1 VKQQLVDLDASAG
14 SATDLPFVVHG
25 TAADPRFLDL
35 TLDPSD
41 REPGTMWGPAAEA
54 NYMPASLGHYSSLR
68 SWLSQWSIDDTNANG
83 PAALTRTS
91 VPTIVIYGTADQVCF
106 PSQATSLYEAVP
118 HDDRH
123 LLAVKGGTHYLHGQP
138 ELMGE
143 VADMIVNWLADRGM
157 R

>member
-1 VKQQLVDLDASAG
+1 
-14 SATDLPFVVHG
+14 
-25 TAADPRFLDL
+25 
-35 TLDPSD
+35 
-41 REPGTMWGPAAEA
+41 
-54 NYMPASLGHYSSLR
+54 
-68 SWLSQWSIDDTNANG
+68 
-83 PAALTRTS
+83 